1 MDTAD
6 PAETAE
12 TVDPVEAKG
21 PGKAKIVVAA
31 AAGNFVE
38 WYDFAIYGYFS
49 PVLAKVFFPDS
60 GGLNGLLATLA
71 IFGAAFVLRPVGAV
85 IFGHL
90 GDKRGRRWVLSFVI
104 LAMAGATTLIGLLP
118 SYASVGVLAPIA
130 LTVLRLAQGLSAG
143 GEFGG
148 AASLLFEHAPARKR
162 GIFGSAQAAS
172 IAVALAVS
180 AGLGTLLT
188 AWMSDEFLHTQGW
201 RIPFLLGLPLGV
213 GGWYIRRHIDETP
226 SFTAMQEQGQVADS
240 PVKEVFRD
248 HWRMIIAGTGAIV
261 SWTAG
266 GYVTLQYLPA
276 FFDGVLDRKLSD
288 GLTASLCGLTVYAG
302 FIVLGGWLSDR
313 VARWKVMTGGAIGLA
328 VVAVPCYQLLIHGG
342 ALGIGVAVV
351 LFAGFLGL
359 TAGPTP
365 ALLSELAPDNVRNS
379 YLSIVYSVANAA
391 FGGFAPYIVT
401 ALVSSS
407 GNLLSPAFYLIGLE
421 VLAVAGLLGISVHLR
436 HRARLPDAAPAAGA
450 GARV

>member
-1 MDTAD
+1 M
-6 PAETAE
+6 ETM
-12 TVDPVEAKG
+12 G

-60 GGLNGLLATLA
+60 DGLNGLLATLA

-90 GDKRGRRWVLSFVI
+90 GDRRGRRWVLSFVI
-104 LAMAGATTLIGLLP
+104 LTMAGATTLIGLLP
-118 SYASVGVLAPIA
+118 SYASAGVLAPVA
-130 LTVLRLAQGLSAG
+130 LTVLRLVQGLSAG

-148 AASLLFEHAPARKR
+148 AASLLFEHAPSRKR
-162 GIFGSAQAAS
+162 GVFGSAQAAS

-180 AGLGTLLT
+180 AGLGTALT
-188 AWMSDEFLHTQGW
+188 AWMSDAFLHSQGW

-213 GGWYIRRHIDETP
+213 GGWYIRRNIDETP

-240 PVKEVFRD
+240 PVKEVFRG

-266 GYVTLQYLPA
+266 GYVTLQFLPA
-276 FFDGVLDRKLSD
+276 FFEGVLDRKLSE
-288 GLTASLCGLTVYAG
+288 GLTASLCGLTAYAG

-313 VARWKVMTGGAIGLA
+313 VARWKVMMGGAIGLA

-342 ALGIGVAVV
+342 AFSIGVAVI

-365 ALLSELAPDNVRNS
+365 AMLSELAPDNVRNS

-421 VLAVAGLLGISVHLR
+421 ALAVAGLVGISVHMR
-436 HRARLPDAAPAAGA
+436 HRALLPDARPA